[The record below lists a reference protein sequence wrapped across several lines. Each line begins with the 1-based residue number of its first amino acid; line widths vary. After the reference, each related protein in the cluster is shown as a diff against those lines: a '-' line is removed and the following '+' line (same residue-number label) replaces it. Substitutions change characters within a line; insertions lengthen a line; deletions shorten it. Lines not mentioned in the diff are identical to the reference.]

1 MADVSGI
8 STASGQGL
16 AKSLTG
22 GNNLGK
28 EDFLKLLVTQ
38 LQNQDP
44 LNPSDPTEFTA
55 QLATFSSLEQLFAV
69 NANLGKMAAS
79 SGDIERLSA
88 LGLIGKEVVSTS
100 GGFRLG
106 AEGVELG
113 YHLDVPASE
122 VSLSILD
129 GSGRAVAALAPP
141 STAAGEHFL
150 RWNGTNFTGQALPP
164 GDYTLVAQ
172 ARAADESSVPA
183 KALVKGT
190 VTGVDLGA
198 SGSVLVSNAGD
209 FRLKDVASVRN
220 L

>member
-1 MADVSGI
+1 MTDVSAI
-8 STASGQGL
+8 SSVSGQGL

-22 GNNLGK
+22 GGNLGK

-55 QLATFSSLEQLFAV
+55 QLATFSSLEQLFTV
-69 NANLGKMAAS
+69 NANLDKMAAS

-100 GGFRLG
+100 GAFRLG
-106 AEGVELG
+106 SGDVELG
-113 YHLDVPASE
+113 YRLDVPASA
-122 VSLSILD
+122 VGLSVLD
-129 GSGRAVAALAPP
+129 ASGRAVASMAP
-141 STAAGEHFL
+141 TQTGAGDHFVT
-150 RWNGTNFTGQALPP
+150 WNGTSFSGQKLPP
-164 GDYTLVAQ
+164 GDYSLVVQ
-172 ARAADESSVPA
+172 ALAGEQEKVPA
-183 KALVKGT
+183 QALVKGI

-198 SGSVLVSNAGD
+198 SGSVLVSDAGD
-209 FRLKDVASVRN
+209 FRLQHVASVRN

>member
-8 STASGQGL
+8 SAPSSPGL

-38 LQNQDP
+38 LQHQDP

-55 QLATFSSLEQLFAV
+55 QLATFSSLEQLFTV
-69 NANLGKMAAS
+69 NSNLDKMTAS

-88 LGLIGKEVVSTS
+88 LGLIGKEVVSAA

-106 AEGVELG
+106 AQGVDLG
-113 YHLDVPASE
+113 YRLDVPAAE

-129 GSGRAVAALAPP
+129 GSGRAVAALTPTT
-141 STAAGEHFL
+141 TAAGDHFI
-150 RWNGTNFTGQALPP
+150 RWNGTGFSGQQLPP
-164 GDYTLVAQ
+164 GEYSLVAQ
-172 ARAADESSVPA
+172 AKAADDSPVSA

-198 SGSVLVSNAGD
+198 AGSVLVSNAGD
-209 FRLKDVASVRN
+209 FRLKDVTNVRN

>member
-1 MADVSGI
+1 MTDVSAI
-8 STASGQGL
+8 TAAGTGL
-16 AKSLTG
+16 AKTLTG

-38 LQNQDP
+38 LQHQDP

-55 QLATFSSLEQLFAV
+55 QLATFSSLEQLFTV

-88 LGLIGKEVVSTS
+88 LSLIGKEVVSTS
-100 GGFRLG
+100 GDFRLG
-106 AEGVELG
+106 SAPVALG
-113 YHLDVPASE
+113 YRLDVPATE
-122 VSLSILD
+122 VSLSVLD
-129 GSGRAVAALAPP
+129 GSGRAVASLTPTT
-141 STAAGEHFL
+141 TAAGDHFVS
-150 RWNGTNFTGQALPP
+150 WDGTGFGGQKLPP
-164 GDYTLVAQ
+164 GDYALVVQ
-172 ARAADESSVPA
+172 AKAGDDAAVPA

-198 SGSVLVSNAGD
+198 AGSVLVSNAGD

>member
-8 STASGQGL
+8 SAAAGQGL

-55 QLATFSSLEQLFAV
+55 QLATFSSLEQLFTV

-100 GGFRLG
+100 GDFRLG
-106 AEGVELG
+106 TEGVELG

-129 GSGRAVAALAPP
+129 GSGRAVAALTPT
-141 STAAGEHFL
+141 STAAGDHFI
-150 RWNGTNFTGQALPP
+150 RWNGTGFSGQQLPP
-164 GDYTLVAQ
+164 GKYSLVAQ

-183 KALVKGT
+183 RALVKGT
-190 VTGVDLGA
+190 VTGVDLGS

>member
-1 MADVSGI
+1 MTEISSVS
-8 STASGQGL
+8 SASNFGP

-22 GNNLGK
+22 GSNLGK

-55 QLATFSSLEQLFAV
+55 QLATFSSLEQLFTV

-100 GGFRLG
+100 GAFRLG
-106 AEGVELG
+106 HEGVEFG
-113 YHLDVPASE
+113 YRLAVPATE
-122 VSLSILD
+122 VALSVLD
-129 GSGRAVAALAPP
+129 AGGRAVATLTPAK
-141 STAAGEHFL
+141 TAAGDHFV
-150 RWNGTNFTGQALPP
+150 RWDGTNFSGQKLPP

-172 ARAADESSVPA
+172 ARAGKEEMVPV
-183 KALVKGT
+183 KTLVKGT
-190 VTGVDLGA
+190 VTGVDLGS
-198 SGSVLVSNAGD
+198 SGSLLVSSAGD
-209 FRLKDVASVRN
+209 FRLKDIAGVRN

>member
-55 QLATFSSLEQLFAV
+55 QLATFSSLEQLFTV

-100 GGFRLG
+100 GDFRLG
-106 AEGVELG
+106 SDGVELG
-113 YHLDVPASE
+113 YRLEVPAEE

-129 GSGRAVAALAPP
+129 GSGRAVAALAPV
-141 STAAGEHFL
+141 STAAGDHFV
-150 RWNGTNFTGQALPP
+150 RWNGTGFSGQKLPP
-164 GDYTLVAQ
+164 GEYTLVAQ
-172 ARAADESSVPA
+172 A
-183 KALVKGT
+183 KAGDDSPVSTKSLVKGV
-190 VTGVDLGA
+190 VTGVDLGSA
-198 SGSVLVSNAGD
+198 GSLLVSNAGD
-209 FRLKDVASVRN
+209 FQLKDVASVRN